1 MKRVAYGENGFSLS
15 VKAKERFNARRRA
28 KDKTLISRSSEILRD
43 DPDLIAVIEEMKNKA
58 GANGKELEVAEI
70 PAGYDYV
77 IAKARANHEIVLCS
91 KTKIY
96 DWTDNEVALAV
107 KKEKQAENKPV
118 RPLSR
123 TDFYP
128 TKRKRARLSL
138 DEMSNNLKLLVKD
151 QLADAPKGSYYLH
164 FVALSGSE
172 SRHYVDR
179 NTFVLVIAE
188 CQRQSD
194 YIVLNWLG

>member
-70 PAGYDYV
+70 PDGYDYV
-77 IAKARANHEIVLCS
+77 IAKTRANHEIVLCS

-96 DWTDNEVALAV
+96 DWTDNEVALVV